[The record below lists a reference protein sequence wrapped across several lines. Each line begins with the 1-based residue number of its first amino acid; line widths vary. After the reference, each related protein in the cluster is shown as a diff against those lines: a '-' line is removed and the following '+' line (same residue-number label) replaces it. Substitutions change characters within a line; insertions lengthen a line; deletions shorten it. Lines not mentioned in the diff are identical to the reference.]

1 MNKSNDP
8 FALWALAGIIGVI
21 VRDVYSYIAQ
31 SIGLAKFYI
40 WQIGADLMIS
50 PQTVHTFW
58 GNLLGWL
65 IDLTIGAMF
74 GVVIGLL
81 LEWRG
86 QKNYIIKGWGV
97 GLMAWLFFF
106 GLIFHNLPE
115 TRKLAPLDPASNLSA
130 FIGHS
135 IYGITTAVVYV
146 KWLAKRAGVSR

>member
-65 IDLTIGAMF
+65 I
-74 GVVIGLL
+74 
-81 LEWRG
+81 
-86 QKNYIIKGWGV
+86 
-97 GLMAWLFFF
+97 
-106 GLIFHNLPE
+106 
-115 TRKLAPLDPASNLSA
+115 
-130 FIGHS
+130 
-135 IYGITTAVVYV
+135 
-146 KWLAKRAGVSR
+146 AKRIILSKAGE